1 MCRCLF
7 RLMEACIARRENLK
21 EKNMD
26 YRDTLNL
33 PQTGFNMKAN
43 LAQKEPLTL
52 KLWEKEQLYRR
63 IQETAKGKPLF
74 VLHDGPPYA
83 NGNIHLGT
91 AFNKILKDII
101 LRSKRM
107 AGFNAPY
114 IPGWDC
120 HGLPIEHNVDLEL
133 GDKKKTIPK
142 LSKRSACRKYAQKW
156 IKIQKEQF
164 KRLGVLG
171 EWDKPYLT
179 IDFPYEATIARE
191 FNKFLLSD
199 AVVRNRKPVYWCST
213 CTTALAEA
221 EVEYHDH
228 TSPSIYVKF
237 AAAEDFS
244 DIHPSLGGD
253 LVSFVIWTTT
263 PWTLPANLAVALNP
277 EFVYAAVETDGETWV
292 LAQELVEKVMTEA
305 GREGYTIKGTFSA
318 KEFERRKCR
327 HPFMGRDSLLVLAD
341 YVTADAGTGCVHT
354 APGHGA
360 DDYLTGLKYGL
371 DILSPVD
378 GEGVYTAEAGP
389 YSGQKVP
396 AVNKAITA
404 DMAASG
410 ALIKETAIR
419 HSYPHCWRC
428 KKPVMYRA
436 TPQWFIS
443 MQNNQLRQKALAAIE
458 QVKWTPAW
466 GMQRIYSMVEGR
478 PDWCLSRQR
487 SWGVPLTVVSC
498 KACGEIIKSEKL
510 AQKIDELFLKEGAD
524 AWFSHEIQDFMGE
537 GATCLKCGSGEFEKE
552 EDILDVWFDS
562 GVSHAAVCEERDE
575 LTSPA
580 DLYLEGSDQH
590 RGWFQSSLL
599 TSTGTRGRA
608 PFKGVLTHGY
618 VVDGQGR
625 KMSKSVGNVVAPSE
639 VIEKYG
645 AEILRLW
652 VASEDYRDDIKVS
665 DEILKQIS
673 DAYRK
678 IRNTIRYFLG
688 NLSDFKPA
696 DHNVPHEDLPELDRW
711 ALAKFHEL
719 RTKVIQSYEK
729 YEFHAIYQGLN
740 YFCGTTMSAFYLD
753 ILKDRLYTAGTDSH
767 LRRSAQTVLYEILD
781 GMLRLMNPILCFTAA
796 EAWNALHGLEENE
809 SIEQGIHFA
818 MFPPES
824 VIECDELMMEKW
836 AKLIKV
842 RSEITKAL
850 EIARRE
856 KVIGHPLEAEVL
868 LTADGELAD
877 FMRGEW
883 DTIKEISI
891 ISEMSVLQEDTPVA
905 GIRFTSEEIVG
916 MSIQV
921 QPASGEKCLRC
932 WTRSTSVGETAAHPE
947 ICRRCADV
955 LAQLELSSGK

>member
-1 MCRCLF
+1 
-7 RLMEACIARRENLK
+7 
-21 EKNMD
+21 MD

-33 PQTGFNMKAN
+33 PKTGFKMKAN
-43 LAQKEPLTL
+43 LAQKEPLVL
-52 KLWEKEQLYRR
+52 KQWEKEKLYFRV
-63 IQETAKGKPLF
+63 QENAQDRPLF

-133 GDKKKTIPK
+133 GEKKKTIPK
-142 LSKRSACRKYAQKW
+142 LSKRSACRKYANKW

-171 EWDKPYLT
+171 DWENPYLT
-179 IDFPYEATIARE
+179 INYGYEATIARE

-199 AVVRNRKPVYWCST
+199 SVIRNRKPVYWCST

-237 AAAEDFS
+237 RAADDLSSIDQA
-244 DIHPSLGGD
+244 LGGEN
-253 LVSFVIWTTT
+253 VFFVIWTTT
-263 PWTLPANLAVALNP
+263 PWTLPANLAVALHP
-277 EFVYAAVETDGETWV
+277 EFIYAAVEVGGETWI
-292 LAQELVEKVMTEA
+292 LARELVEKVMAETGIEDFA
-305 GREGYTIKGTFSA
+305 IKATFNA
-318 KEFERRKCR
+318 KKFENKKCR
-327 HPFMGRDSLLVLAD
+327 HPFMERDSLLVLAD
-341 YVTADAGTGCVHT
+341 YVTLEAGTGCVHT

-371 DILSPVD
+371 DVLSPVD
-378 GEGVYTAEAGP
+378 GEGMYTADAGP
-389 YSGQKVP
+389 YAGQKVP
-396 AVNKAITA
+396 EVNRQING
-404 DMAASG
+404 DMADSG
-410 ALIKETAIR
+410 ALVHEAAIN

-443 MQNNQLRQKALAAIE
+443 MDNNNLRQKALAAIE
-458 QVKWTPAW
+458 TVQWTPAW

-487 SWGVPLTVVSC
+487 SWGVPLTVISC
-498 KACGEIIKSEKL
+498 KSCGEVVKSRRVVE
-510 AQKIDELFLKEGAD
+510 KIDELFQKEGAD
-524 AWFSHEIQDFMGE
+524 AWFSHDVKDFLAGKN
-537 GATCLKCGSGEFEKE
+537 TCEKCGSTEFEKE

-562 GVSHAAVCEERDE
+562 GVSHAAVCEERNE
-575 LTSPA
+575 LRSPA

-599 TSTGTRGRA
+599 TSTGTRERA

-618 VVDGQGR
+618 VVDGQGK
-625 KMSKSVGNVVAPSE
+625 KMSKSVGNVVVPSE

-665 DEILKQIS
+665 DEILKQVS
-673 DAYRK
+673 DSYRK

-688 NLSDFKPA
+688 NLDDFNPQQ
-696 DHNVPHEDLPELDRW
+696 HSVPVGELPEIDRW
-711 ALAKFHEL
+711 ALVKFEEL
-719 RTKVIQSYEK
+719 KLKVLKGYEK
-729 YEFHAIYQGLN
+729 YEFHGIYHGLN

-753 ILKDRLYTAGTDSH
+753 ILKDRLYTSGTNSRF
-767 LRRSAQTVLYEILD
+767 RRSAQTVLWKILD
-781 GMLRLMNPILCFTAA
+781 GMLRLMSPILCFTAA
-796 EAWNALHGLEENE
+796 EAWDALHGMAENGPLTDN
-809 SIEQGIHFA
+809 SIYFAEFPVTEGI
-818 MFPPES
+818 EY
-824 VIECDELMMEKW
+824 DEKMMDKW
-836 AKLIKV
+836 SKLIKV

-868 LTADGELAD
+868 LKAEGDLGD
-877 FMRGEW
+877 FIKSEW
-883 DTIKEISI
+883 ATVKEISI
-891 ISEMSVLQEDTPVA
+891 VSELSDLSDATPQV
-905 GIRFTSEEIVG
+905 GVRFTSEEVPG
-916 MSIQV
+916 FTIQV
-921 QPASGEKCLRC
+921 QPAPGEKCLRC
-932 WTRSTSVGETAAHPE
+932 WIRSTSVGANEEHPE
-947 ICRRCADV
+947 ICSRCSDV
-955 LAQLELSSGK
+955 LADMAAEA